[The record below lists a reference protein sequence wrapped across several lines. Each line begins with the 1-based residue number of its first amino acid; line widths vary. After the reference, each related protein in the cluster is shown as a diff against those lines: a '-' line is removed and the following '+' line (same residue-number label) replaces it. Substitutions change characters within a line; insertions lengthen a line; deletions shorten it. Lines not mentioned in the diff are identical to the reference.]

1 MLFKVPGVQPQE
13 QEVIERIEEAQ
24 ETLRWALQEPRVWT
38 GLLRR
43 VHFAKAIRASNS
55 IEGYN
60 VTMDDAIAV
69 AEGEAPIDADEPSA
83 RAVAGYR
90 RAMTYVLRLATEP
103 DFSYTPQ
110 LVRSLHFM
118 MLEHFIDRDPG
129 AYRRGHIYVRDSGSG
144 EIVYEGPE
152 AERVPPLVQELA
164 DGLNESPES
173 PAIIQAAMAHL
184 NLVLIH
190 PFRDGN
196 GRMARCLQTLVL
208 AREGILVPEFCSIE
222 EYLGRNTPDYYRM
235 LGEVGKGYWQ
245 PANDARPWVR
255 FCLTAHYRQAK
266 TIHQRWKESERL
278 WALLSEEAERRGL
291 PDRYRFA
298 MYDAA
303 QGYRVRRATY
313 QPIAEVSDTLATRD
327 LAALVGQDLLRPV
340 GERRGRY
347 YLASDTLKELRH
359 RAIGPRLPIEDP
371 FESTRLSL
379 DS

>member
-1 MLFKVPGVQPQE
+1 MLFEAPEVEPQE
-13 QEVIERIEEAQ
+13 QDVIKRIEEVQ
-24 ETLRWALQEPRVWT
+24 EALRWALHEPRVWT

-69 AEGEAPIDADEPSA
+69 AEGETPIDADEPSA

-90 RAMTYVLRLATEP
+90 RAMTYVLRLADDP
-103 DFSYTPQ
+103 DFAYTPQ

-118 MLEHFIDRDPG
+118 MLEHFINKDPG
-129 AYRRGHIYVRDSGSG
+129 AYRRGHIYIRDSGSG
-144 EIVYEGPE
+144 EIVYEGPD
-152 AERVPPLVQELA
+152 AERVPDLVQELME
-164 DGLNESPES
+164 GLNEGPDC
-173 PAIIQAAMAHL
+173 PVIVQAAMAHL

-222 EYLGRNTPDYYRM
+222 EYLGRNTPDYYRV
-235 LGEVGKGYWQ
+235 LGAVGKGYWQ
-245 PANDARPWVR
+245 PANDARAWVR

-266 TIHQRWKESERL
+266 TIHRRWKESERL
-278 WALLSEEAERRGL
+278 WGLLSDEVRRRALPERYL
-291 PDRYRFA
+291 FA
-298 MYDAA
+298 LYDAA

-313 QPIAEVSDTLATRD
+313 QPAAEVSDNMATRD
-327 LAALVGQDLLRPV
+327 LAALVEHGLLVPI

-347 YLASDTLKELRH
+347 YMASDTLKGMQN

-371 FESTRLSL
+371 FESPQLSL
-379 DS
+379 EG